1 MTEHNWG
8 HLVQNM
14 PNLLAPTMAKDHP
27 NLPVVKEE
35 GCYYYGLDG
44 KKYLDFTSGIAVTNT
59 GHRHPKVVQAI
70 KDAADSL
77 LHGPSGVIMYESLLR
92 LAERLIEI
100 MPRGLDCFFFAN
112 SGTEAIEGAIKLA
125 KHVTRRP
132 YVVSFT
138 GCFHGRSLGALSVT
152 TSKSKYRKFLQPN
165 GLTYQIPYA
174 QPKECPPGQDVE
186 RYCVEKLEKDV
197 AALFKHQVTPEEVAC
212 FILEPVLGE
221 GGYVVPP
228 QAWLRKIREICDEH
242 GILLIFDEVQ
252 TGFGRTGDWFAAQT
266 FGVTPDI
273 MAIAKGIASGL
284 PLSATVASKELMK
297 QWPLGSHGTTFG
309 GNPVAC
315 AAALATL
322 DVFREERLL
331 DNCREVGSY
340 ARARLDA
347 LKEKHPVIGDIRSVG
362 LMIGI
367 EIIDPRTGE
376 PNGDGLMNI
385 LNRCLEK
392 GVLFYLCGNSGEV
405 IRMIP
410 PLTVTKEQIDDGL
423 QMLDEALTEYENE
436 IGLHTASTVVSK

>member
-1 MTEHNWG
+1 
-8 HLVQNM
+8 M
-14 PNLLAPTMAKDHP
+14 PQELSRLFQQMPDLLAPTMAKDHP
-27 NLPVVKEE
+27 NLPVIKEE

-44 KKYLDFTSGIAVTNT
+44 RKYLDFTSGIATANT

-70 KDAADSL
+70 KDGADQL
-77 LHGPSGVIMYESLLR
+77 MHGPSGVIMYESILR
-92 LAERLIEI
+92 LAEELSTVL
-100 MPRGLDCFFFAN
+100 PNGLDCFFFAN

-174 QPKECPPGQDVE
+174 DVKDCPAGQDPEDYSVT
-186 RYCVEKLEKDV
+186 KLKKDFDS
-197 AALFKHQVTPEEVAC
+197 LFRHQVTPEEVAC
-212 FILEPVLGE
+212 VILEPVLGE
-221 GGYVVPP
+221 GGYIVPP
-228 QAWLRKIREICDEH
+228 KKWMQAVRDICNEH
-242 GILLIFDEVQ
+242 GMLLIFDEVQ

-284 PLSATVASKELMK
+284 PLSATVASKDLMK

-309 GNPVAC
+309 GNPIAC
-315 AAALATL
+315 SAALATL
-322 DVFREERLL
+322 GVMKEEQLIENAKNMGEYAAKQLNLL
-331 DNCREVGSY
+331 KMNHQTIGEV
-340 ARARLDA
+340 RAL
-347 LKEKHPVIGDIRSVG
+347 G

-367 EIIDPRTGE
+367 EIVDPVTRT
-376 PNGDGLMNI
+376 PSGDILMTI
-385 LNRCLEK
+385 LDKCLEK
-392 GVLFYLCGNSGEV
+392 GVLFYLCGSQGEV

-410 PLTVTKEQIDDGL
+410 PLTVNKNQIDEGL
-423 QMLDEALTEYENE
+423 GKLDEALLEFETGCQN
-436 IGLHTASTVVSK
+436 H